1 MYDALVLAAIIDE
14 LNDRLLDGKVQRVLL
29 LNQLTLGFGVY
40 SNGARQQLLVSAG
53 ASDARM
59 HLVGGTDAAGR
70 LTGDAAR
77 VTPLLLLL
85 RKYVRGARLVR
96 IYQQSPLERVAFLR
110 FAKFIPRD
118 TGRAE
123 PTAEEADE
131 LDDDE
136 TLLDGDLVETTL

>member
-1 MYDALVLAAIIDE
+1 MYDALMLAAIVDE

-29 LNQLTLGFGVY
+29 LDPLTVGFEIY
-40 SNGARQQLLVSAG
+40 SAGARQQLLVSAG

-59 HLVGGTDAAGR
+59 HLVGGADGAGR

-96 IYQQSPLERVAFLR
+96 VYQESPLERVAFLR
-110 FAKFIPRD
+110 FAKFIPHD
-118 TGRAE
+118 LAHAE
-123 PTAEEADE
+123 PET
-131 LDDDE
+131 DDD
-136 TLLDGDLVETTL
+136 